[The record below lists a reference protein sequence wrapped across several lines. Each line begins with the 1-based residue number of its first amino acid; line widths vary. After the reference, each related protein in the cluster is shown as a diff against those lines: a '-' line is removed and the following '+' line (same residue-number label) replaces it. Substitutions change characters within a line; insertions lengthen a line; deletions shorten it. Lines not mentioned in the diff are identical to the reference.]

1 MLTPI
6 VFTLCVAAALG
17 FFVYQLWGRFNVL
30 RGVAAVDRFDRIPDR
45 VQALLVYFFGQ
56 KKFVRPE
63 ASIVR
68 EQTAG
73 WMHFFIFWGFTILGL
88 QIATMF
94 GRAYSESFYV
104 PLFSPSLL
112 GGPYMI
118 MRDVMEVLVLCS
130 VAVALGRWGITHPKR
145 LYGYEPPEHRLRQQS
160 HWEAY
165 LILCF
170 IGSIMLGGLLYDGS
184 RIMANTGN
192 PEVMREAAWEPV
204 SHAVGA
210 ALARV
215 IGIPALVTVGN
226 VAWWIHNLVVLVF
239 LNLLPR
245 SKHFHIITSAPN
257 VFFKKLEPTGQLSKQ
272 DLENATR
279 YGTSHIDQ
287 FTWKQ
292 VLDMYSCTECGRCSS
307 QCPATA
313 TGKPLAPRQLLL
325 DLRDYLYE
333 HQDELIAKR
342 ANGAP
347 PAEAGA
353 EPVMVGEN
361 VVGPVI
367 KDETLWACNV
377 CRACEESCPVL
388 IEYVD
393 KIVDMRRHLVQ
404 EESRFPT
411 ELNRVFK
418 NMEGQSNPWGIDA
431 EKRFEWAEGLDV
443 PTLETNPDAEYLY
456 YVGCAGAFDDRNKKT
471 TQAFAR
477 VLKKA
482 GVNFACLAKSELC
495 NGETARRLGNEY
507 LYQTMAQ
514 MCVETMNAAP
524 TKKVLTNCPHCFN
537 TIKNEFP
544 QFGGQYE
551 VIHAAEFVKQLI
563 ADGKLTMNGRFGEKT
578 AYHDSCY
585 YGRFNDVYDE
595 PRDVLTKA
603 GAGLVEMER
612 HKHFG
617 MCCGAGGGRMWI
629 EEEPDKR
636 VNLLRTDQALK
647 TDPETIAVSCPFC
660 MTMLSDGIKA
670 KDLEEKVKTLDV
682 MEIVDQVTAGKA

>member
-1 MLTPI
+1 MLTAT
-6 VFTLCVAAALG
+6 VFSLCLVGALG
-17 FFVYQLWGRFNVL
+17 LFLYQIWRRFNLL
-30 RGVAAVDRFDRIPDR
+30 RGAAWVDRFDRVAER
-45 VQALLVYFFGQ
+45 VQALVLYAFGQ

-63 ASIVR
+63 ASIVH
-68 EQTAG
+68 EQVAG
-73 WMHFFIFWGFTILGL
+73 WMHFFIFWGFTILGV

-94 GRAYSESFYV
+94 GRAYSDSFYV
-104 PLFSPSLL
+104 PLFSPGLL
-112 GGPYMI
+112 GGPYMLV
-118 MRDVMEVLVLCS
+118 RDVMEVLVLVS
-130 VAVALGRWGITHPKR
+130 IAVALARWAIIHPLR
-145 LYGYEPPEHRLRQQS
+145 LYGYLPPEARLRQQS

-165 LILCF
+165 VILCF

-184 RIMANTGN
+184 RIVALGSN
-192 PEVMREAAWEPV
+192 PEVMREAAWEPA
-204 SHAVGA
+204 SHATGTLLA
-210 ALARV
+210 AMLGPGGALA
-215 IGIPALVTVGN
+215 VGN
-226 VAWWIHNLVVLVF
+226 AAWWIHNLVVLVF

-245 SKHFHIITSAPN
+245 SKHFHIITSLPN
-257 VFFKKLEPTGQLSKQ
+257 VYFKRLTPIGALSKQ

-279 YGTSHIDQ
+279 YGSSHIDH
-287 FTWKQ
+287 FDWKQ

-313 TGKPLAPRQLLL
+313 TKKPLAPRQLLL
-325 DLRDYLYE
+325 DLRDYLYQHE
-333 HQDELIAKR
+333 DEMIAKR
-342 ANGAP
+342 VNGK
-347 PAEAGA
+347 PAGDGA
-353 EPVMVGEN
+353 EPPPVGEN

-377 CRACEESCPVL
+377 CRACEEACPVL

-404 EESRFPT
+404 EESRFPN

-418 NMEGQSNPWGIDA
+418 NMETQSNPWGIDA

-443 PTLETNPDAEYLY
+443 PTLEANPDAEYLY

-471 TQAFAR
+471 TQSFAR

-514 MCVETMNAAP
+514 TCVETLNAAP
-524 TKKVLTNCPHCFN
+524 TKKILVNCPHCFN

-563 ADGKLTMNGRFGEKT
+563 ADGKLTMNGQFGKRT

-595 PRDVLTKA
+595 PRDVLAKS
-603 GAGLVEMER
+603 GAGVVEMER
-612 HKHFG
+612 HRHFG

-629 EEEPDKR
+629 EEDPSQR
-636 VNLLRTDQALK
+636 VNLLRTDQALQ
-647 TDPETIAVSCPFC
+647 TNPEAIAVSCPFC
-660 MTMLSDGIKA
+660 MTMISDGIKA
-670 KDLEEKVKTLDV
+670 KDLEEKVQTLDV
-682 MEIVDQVTAGKA
+682 MEIVDRVTAAKGA